1 MKYVLFCKAENK
13 YLSRGNMSL
22 EAATTDIT
30 KAVMLK
36 LGRARNYIDK
46 SLAPQERTKWEPLP
60 YTPEPLPIKE
70 IDPETLND
78 FVTAGRQRDWIKV
91 VNDLMALSK
100 ETQEHQNEMN
110 SKQSD
115 IDKEIVD
122 IQHYIELFELNEGD
136 GYKAYKMLQAR
147 LKERREVK
155 NEIFIVG
162 LILSMNMK
170 MQNPENIIK
179 SIKGLDNRKYDP
191 RILKELFQRD

>member
-1 MKYVLFCKAENK
+1 
-13 YLSRGNMSL
+13 MSL

>member
-1 MKYVLFCKAENK
+1 
-13 YLSRGNMSL
+13 
-22 EAATTDIT
+22 
-30 KAVMLK
+30 
-36 LGRARNYIDK
+36 
-46 SLAPQERTKWEPLP
+46 
-60 YTPEPLPIKE
+60 
-70 IDPETLND
+70 
-78 FVTAGRQRDWIKV
+78 
-91 VNDLMALSK
+91 
-100 ETQEHQNEMN
+100 MN

-162 LILSMNMK
+162 PILSMNMK